1 MLNSY
6 GIITQAKDK
15 SSENLKWLERE
26 TELKAVMHS
35 GSPRRK
41 HQADRG
47 LRRAMEIFKSLPLL
61 KEPEL
66 SHKKGL

>member
-6 GIITQAKDK
+6 EIITQAKDK
-15 SSENLKWLERE
+15 SSKNLQWIERE
-26 TELKAVMHS
+26 TELKAVMHP
-35 GSPRRK
+35 GSPRKQR
-41 HQADRG
+41 HADRM

-61 KEPEL
+61 KWPAL